1 MSQRCYL
8 GIADLFNLRKVFT
21 LQTLKE
27 LALVDSGIDDNM
39 CAQLALVVKDS
50 QLESLN
56 LSNNCIQ
63 DPVELLKCCMRPSA
77 QQTEENAKPRH
88 YLTHLDISRNDI
100 REPGC
105 LSLMR
110 AIKQEDF
117 GLKSL
122 VVDGNQ
128 IGDGFVLILN
138 SVLQTSLKHFNK
150 DLSSLSV
157 AECGIIIKEEH
168 EHVIAKIF
176 GDTGVTRLN
185 LSGNVFER
193 GLEAAKA
200 LQASAAVNGINL
212 VINGIK

>member
-1 MSQRCYL
+1 
-8 GIADLFNLRKVFT
+8 
-21 LQTLKE
+21 
-27 LALVDSGIDDNM
+27 
-39 CAQLALVVKDS
+39 
-50 QLESLN
+50 
-56 LSNNCIQ
+56 
-63 DPVELLKCCMRPSA
+63 MRPSA

-122 VVDGNQ
+122 VIDGNQ
-128 IGDGFVLILN
+128 VGDGFVLILN
-138 SVLQTSLKHFNK
+138 SVLQASLKYFNK
-150 DLSSLSV
+150 DLSVLSM
-157 AECGIIIKEEH
+157 AECGIVIKEEH
-168 EHVIAKIF
+168 EQVIAKIF

-185 LSGNVFER
+185 LSGNAFER
-193 GLEAAKA
+193 GPDAAKA
-200 LQASAAVNGINL
+200 LQTSAAAGGITL

>member
-8 GIADLFNLRKVFT
+8 NTADLFNLRKVFT
-21 LQTLKE
+21 LQTLRE

-39 CAQLALVVKDS
+39 CAQLALIVKDS
-50 QLESLN
+50 QLESLD
-56 LSNNCIQ
+56 LSNNCIS
-63 DPVELLKCCMRPSA
+63 DPVELLKCCMRPNTTHAEEDA
-77 QQTEENAKPRH
+77 QPHH

-122 VVDGNQ
+122 VIDGNQ
-128 IGDGFVLILN
+128 ICDGFVLILN
-138 SVLQTSLKHFNK
+138 SVLQTSLKYFNK
-150 DLSSLSV
+150 DLSVLSM
-157 AECGIIIKEEH
+157 AECGIVIKEEH
-168 EHVIAKIF
+168 EHAIAKIF
-176 GDTGVTRLN
+176 GDTGITRLN

-193 GLEAAKA
+193 GL
-200 LQASAAVNGINL
+200 SAA
-212 VINGIK
+212 